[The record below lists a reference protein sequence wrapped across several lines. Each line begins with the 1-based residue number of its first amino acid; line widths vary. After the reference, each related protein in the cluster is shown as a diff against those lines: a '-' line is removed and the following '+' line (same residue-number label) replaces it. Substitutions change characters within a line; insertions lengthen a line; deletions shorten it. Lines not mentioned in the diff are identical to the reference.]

1 MDILDKYLKG
11 FEKSK
16 KNKFLDYLYTTDFNK
31 EKAIEILKQIKLCT
45 DEKYNN
51 IQAINK
57 FIDNKT
63 IIQAINKFIDNK
75 TIIQA
80 INKFIECDTSLEP
93 LDATL
98 VIG

>member
-1 MDILDKYLKG
+1 MDILKKYLQG
-11 FEKSK
+11 YEKSK
-16 KNKFLDYLYTTDFNK
+16 TNNFLDYLYTTDLHK
-31 EKAIEILKQIKLCT
+31 ERAIEIMKQIKLCA

-51 IQAINK
+51 IQEINK
-57 FIDNKT
+57 FIENNI
-63 IIQAINKFIDNK
+63 IIQEINKFIDNK

-80 INKFIECDTSLEP
+80 INKFIEYDTSLEP